1 MYVPRGYEVA
11 EERPE
16 IPPDELLAL
25 YEFNFIGNIS
35 KKLSKSRCSGYHT
48 DRDKNRHTKE
58 SVNKRKCIPLSVV
71 MDGANRQDKNTCKKD
86 FDAIII

>member
-35 KKLSKSRCSGYHT
+35 KKLSKSRCSGKISEFLKFYCG
-48 DRDKNRHTKE
+48 K
-58 SVNKRKCIPLSVV
+58 
-71 MDGANRQDKNTCKKD
+71 
-86 FDAIII
+86 

>member
-25 YEFNFIGNIS
+25 YEFNFRGNIT
-35 KKLSKSRCSGYHT
+35 KKLYYA
-48 DRDKNRHTKE
+48 DVQE
-58 SVNKRKCIPLSVV
+58 
-71 MDGANRQDKNTCKKD
+71 KD
-86 FDAIII
+86 QNF

>member
-35 KKLSKSRCSGYHT
+35 KKLSKSRCSG
-48 DRDKNRHTKE
+48 
-58 SVNKRKCIPLSVV
+58 
-71 MDGANRQDKNTCKKD
+71 KD
-86 FDAIII
+86 QNF